1 MYAILTKKDVIAF
14 NQEIGESGELHNES
28 SLDFALQLV
37 KVKRNWVYEAS
48 YLLRSL
54 LTDHVFRDGNKR
66 TALLVALYYLQEN
79 GKECDKEKLVQLMRQ
94 IAKNHITDPVKIAR
108 LLYGTVIEKN
118 K

>member
-1 MYAILTKKDVIAF
+1 MYTILTKKDVVAF
-14 NQEIGESGELHNES
+14 NQEIGESGEFHNES
-28 SLDFALQLV
+28 SLDFALQAA

-66 TALLVALYYLQEN
+66 TALLVAIYYIEEN
-79 GKECDKEKLVQLMRQ
+79 GQESDKEKLVQLMKY
-94 IAKNHITDPVKIAR
+94 IAKNRITHPVKIAR

-118 K
+118 N